1 MNCSKVDPA
10 IWQQFKRGDLAAFE
24 RIYTTFFNPLY
35 TYGYRLCG
43 HPELARD
50 CVHDLFYK
58 IWKNRES
65 LAEVTA
71 VKAYLYKAYR
81 RTLLDLVQ
89 DQRRSLSDQELPS
102 PYDLE
107 FSAEEMLVQQQ
118 SEQAE
123 RERIAYVLNSLT
135 KRQKEIIY
143 LRFYKE
149 LSYEEIAEVLRINN
163 QSVRNC
169 VHDAITVLRQQ
180 IKHPLVLL
188 FLPFIF

>member
-1 MNCSKVDPA
+1 
-10 IWQQFKRGDLAAFE
+10 
-24 RIYTTFFNPLY
+24 
-35 TYGYRLCG
+35 
-43 HPELARD
+43 
-50 CVHDLFYK
+50 
-58 IWKNRES
+58 
-65 LAEVTA
+65 

-89 DQRRSLSDQELPS
+89 DQRRSFSDQELPA

-107 FSAEEMLVQQQ
+107 FSAEEILVQQQ

-149 LSYEEIAEVLRINN
+149 LSYEEIADVLRINN

-169 VHDAITVLRQQ
+169 VHEAITVLRHK

-188 FLPFIF
+188 LLPLIF